1 MARRP
6 GRILV
11 AAGTNGA
18 GKSAIVGEFLAA
30 KGGAYFNPDLAARKL
45 IQKGVPTEQA
55 NANAWKLGFNALQ
68 RAIDNNQDFSFE
80 TTLGGNTI
88 ARELHK
94 AIKARLKVYIWY
106 VGLASPEL
114 HIARVRARVGRGGHE
129 IPEAKIRERY
139 PKSLA
144 NLVSFIGT
152 AAEVHLFDNSSESAD
167 GLPRAMRVFRMRGK
181 RIIEPDL
188 EALMT
193 QTPNWA
199 KPVVAAAVK
208 VHTARRKA
216 RKKKLMRRAVRE
228 RPNDRDRR
236 ARCER
241 GSKMV
246 ARGSRPRT

>member
-1 MARRP
+1 VARRP

-18 GKSAIVGEFLAA
+18 GKSSIVGEFLAA
-30 KGGAYFNPDLAARKL
+30 KGGAYFNPDLAAREL

-55 NANAWKLGFNALQ
+55 NASAWKLGFNALQ
-68 RAIDNNQDFSFE
+68 RAISNNEDFSFE

-88 ARELHK
+88 ARELHQ
-94 AIKARLKVYIWY
+94 AIKVGLKIYIWY

-144 NLVSFIGT
+144 NLVSFIGS
-152 AAEVHLFDNSSESAD
+152 AAQVHVFDNSVESAE
-167 GLPRAMRVFRMRGK
+167 GLPQTIRVFRMRGE
-181 RIIEPDL
+181 RIVDPDL
-188 EALMT
+188 ETLMT

-216 RKKKLMRRAVRE
+216 RKKK
-228 RPNDRDRR
+228 
-236 ARCER
+236 
-241 GSKMV
+241 
-246 ARGSRPRT
+246 

>member
-1 MARRP
+1 MAKRP

-30 KGGAYFNPDLAARKL
+30 KGGAYFNPDLVAREL

-55 NANAWKLGFNALQ
+55 NASAWKLGFNALQ
-68 RAIDNNQDFSFE
+68 RAINNNEDFSFE

-88 ARELHK
+88 ARELHQ
-94 AIKARLKVYIWY
+94 AIKAGLKIYIWY

-114 HIARVRARVGRGGHE
+114 HIARVRARVVRGGHE
-129 IPEAKIRERY
+129 IPEAKIRERC

-144 NLVSFIGT
+144 NLVSFIG
-152 AAEVHLFDNSSESAD
+152 AAAGVHLFDNSAESAN
-167 GLPRAMRVFRMRGK
+167 GLPQTMRVFRMRDE

-188 EALMT
+188 ETLMN

-216 RKKKLMRRAVRE
+216 RKKKRL
-228 RPNDRDRR
+228 
-236 ARCER
+236 
-241 GSKMV
+241 
-246 ARGSRPRT
+246 

>member
-18 GKSAIVGEFLAA
+18 GKSTIVGEFLAA
-30 KGGAYFNPDLAARKL
+30 KGGAYFNPDLVAREL

-55 NANAWKLGFNALQ
+55 NASAWKLGFNALQ
-68 RAIDNNQDFSFE
+68 RAINNNEDFSFE

-88 ARELHK
+88 ARELHQ
-94 AIKARLKVYIWY
+94 AIKAGLEIYIWY

-139 PKSLA
+139 PKSLT
-144 NLVSFIGT
+144 NLVSFIGA
-152 AAEVHLFDNSSESAD
+152 AAEVHLFDNSAESAD
-167 GLPRAMRVFRMRGK
+167 GLPQTMRVFRMRGK
-181 RIIEPDL
+181 RIIEPDV
-188 EALMT
+188 ETLMT

-199 KPVVAAAVK
+199 KPVVAAAIK
-208 VHTARRKA
+208 VHRAPRKA
-216 RKKKLMRRAVRE
+216 RKKK
-228 RPNDRDRR
+228 
-236 ARCER
+236 
-241 GSKMV
+241 
-246 ARGSRPRT
+246 

>member
-1 MARRP
+1 VARRR

-30 KGGAYFNPDLAARKL
+30 KGGAYFNPDLVAREL

-55 NANAWKLGFNALQ
+55 NASAWKLGFNALQ
-68 RAIDNNQDFSFE
+68 RAINNNEDFSFE

-88 ARELHK
+88 ARGLHQ
-94 AIKARLKVYIWY
+94 AIKAGLKICIWY

-139 PKSLA
+139 QKSLA
-144 NLVSFIGT
+144 NLVSFIG
-152 AAEVHLFDNSSESAD
+152 AATEVHVFDNSAESAD
-167 GLPRAMRVFRMRGK
+167 GLPQTMRVFRMRGE

-188 EALMT
+188 ETLMT

-199 KPVVAAAVK
+199 KPVVAAIVK

-216 RKKKLMRRAVRE
+216 RKKK
-228 RPNDRDRR
+228 
-236 ARCER
+236 
-241 GSKMV
+241 
-246 ARGSRPRT
+246 

>member
-1 MARRP
+1 MSRRP

-30 KGGAYFNPDLAARKL
+30 KGGAYFNPDLVAREL

-55 NANAWKLGFNALQ
+55 NASAWKLGFKALQ
-68 RAIDNNQDFSFE
+68 RAINNNEDFSFE

-88 ARELHK
+88 AHELHQG
-94 AIKARLKVYIWY
+94 IKAGLKIYIWY

-152 AAEVHLFDNSSESAD
+152 VTEVHVFDNSAESAD
-167 GLPRAMRVFRMRGK
+167 GLPQTMRVFRMRGE

-188 EALMT
+188 ETLMT

-216 RKKKLMRRAVRE
+216 RKKK
-228 RPNDRDRR
+228 
-236 ARCER
+236 
-241 GSKMV
+241 
-246 ARGSRPRT
+246 

>member
-1 MARRP
+1 VARRP

-18 GKSAIVGEFLAA
+18 GKSVIVGEFLAA
-30 KGGAYFNPDLAARKL
+30 KGGAYFNPDLVAREL

-55 NANAWKLGFNALQ
+55 NASAWKLGFNALQ
-68 RAIDNNQDFSFE
+68 RANNNSEDFSFE

-88 ARELHK
+88 ARELHQ
-94 AIKARLKVYIWY
+94 AIKAGLKIYIWY

-144 NLVSFIGT
+144 NLVSFIGE
-152 AAEVHLFDNSSESAD
+152 AAEVHVFDNSAESAD
-167 GLPRAMRVFRMRGK
+167 GLPQTMRVFRMRGD

-188 EALMT
+188 ETLMT
-193 QTPNWA
+193 QTPSWA

-216 RKKKLMRRAVRE
+216 RKKK
-228 RPNDRDRR
+228 
-236 ARCER
+236 
-241 GSKMV
+241 
-246 ARGSRPRT
+246 

>member
-1 MARRP
+1 VARRP

-30 KGGAYFNPDLAARKL
+30 KGGEYFNPDLVAREL

-55 NANAWKLGFNALQ
+55 NASAWKLGFNALQ
-68 RAIDNNQDFSFE
+68 RAINNNEDFSFE

-88 ARELHK
+88 ARELHQ
-94 AIKARLKVYIWY
+94 AIKAGLKIYIWY

-152 AAEVHLFDNSSESAD
+152 AAEVHLFDNSAESAD
-167 GLPRAMRVFRMRGK
+167 GLPQTMRVFRMRGK

-188 EALMT
+188 ETLMT

-199 KPVVAAAVK
+199 KPVVAAAIK
-208 VHTARRKA
+208 VHTTRRKA
-216 RKKKLMRRAVRE
+216 RKKK
-228 RPNDRDRR
+228 
-236 ARCER
+236 
-241 GSKMV
+241 
-246 ARGSRPRT
+246 

>member
-1 MARRP
+1 VARRP

-30 KGGAYFNPDLAARKL
+30 KGGAYFNPDLVAREL
-45 IQKGVPTEQA
+45 IQKGVPIEQA
-55 NANAWKLGFNALQ
+55 NASAWKLGFNALQ
-68 RAIDNNQDFSFE
+68 RAINNNEDFSFE

-88 ARELHK
+88 ARELRQ
-94 AIKARLKVYIWY
+94 AIKAGLKIYILY

-139 PKSLA
+139 PKSPA
-144 NLVSFIGT
+144 NLVSFIGA
-152 AAEVHLFDNSSESAD
+152 AAEVHVLDNSAESAD
-167 GLPRAMRVFRMRGK
+167 GLPQTLRVFRMRGE

-188 EALMT
+188 ETLMA

-199 KPVVAAAVK
+199 KPIVAAAIK
-208 VHTARRKA
+208 VHTARRMV
-216 RKKKLMRRAVRE
+216 RKKK
-228 RPNDRDRR
+228 
-236 ARCER
+236 
-241 GSKMV
+241 
-246 ARGSRPRT
+246 

>member
-1 MARRP
+1 VARRR

-18 GKSAIVGEFLAA
+18 GKSVIVGEFLAA
-30 KGGAYFNPDLAARKL
+30 KGGAYFNPDLVAREL
-45 IQKGVPTEQA
+45 IQKGVPAEQA
-55 NANAWKLGFNALQ
+55 IASAWKLGFNALQ
-68 RAIDNNQDFSFE
+68 RAINSNEDFSFE

-88 ARELHK
+88 ARELHQ
-94 AIKARLKVYIWY
+94 AIKAGLKIYIWY

-144 NLVSFIGT
+144 NLVSFIG
-152 AAEVHLFDNSSESAD
+152 AAEVHVFDNSAESAD
-167 GLPRAMRVFRMRGK
+167 GLPQTMRVFRMRGE

-188 EALMT
+188 ETLIT

-216 RKKKLMRRAVRE
+216 RKKK
-228 RPNDRDRR
+228 
-236 ARCER
+236 
-241 GSKMV
+241 
-246 ARGSRPRT
+246 

>member
-1 MARRP
+1 VARRP

-11 AAGTNGA
+11 AAGTDGA

-30 KGGAYFNPDLAARKL
+30 KGGTYFNPDLVAREL

-55 NANAWKLGFNALQ
+55 NASAWKLGFNALQ
-68 RAIDNNQDFSFE
+68 RAINNNEDFSFE

-88 ARELHK
+88 ARELHQ
-94 AIKARLKVYIWY
+94 AIKASLKIYIWY

-144 NLVSFIGT
+144 NLVSLIGA
-152 AAEVHLFDNSSESAD
+152 AAEVHVFDNSVESAD
-167 GLPRAMRVFRMRGK
+167 GLPQTLLVFRMRGK

-188 EALMT
+188 ETLMT

-199 KPVVAAAVK
+199 KPVVAAAIK

-216 RKKKLMRRAVRE
+216 RKKK
-228 RPNDRDRR
+228 
-236 ARCER
+236 
-241 GSKMV
+241 
-246 ARGSRPRT
+246 

>member
-30 KGGAYFNPDLAARKL
+30 KGGEYFNPDLVAREL

-55 NANAWKLGFNALQ
+55 NASAWKLGFNALQ
-68 RAIDNNQDFSFE
+68 RAINNNEDFSFE

-88 ARELHK
+88 ARELHQ
-94 AIKARLKVYIWY
+94 AIKAGLKIYIWY
-106 VGLASPEL
+106 IGLASPEL

-144 NLVSFIGT
+144 NLVSFIG
-152 AAEVHLFDNSSESAD
+152 APAEVHVFDNSAESAD
-167 GLPRAMRVFRMRGK
+167 GLPQTMRVFRMRGR

-188 EALMT
+188 ETLMT

-216 RKKKLMRRAVRE
+216 LKKK
-228 RPNDRDRR
+228 
-236 ARCER
+236 
-241 GSKMV
+241 
-246 ARGSRPRT
+246 

>member
-1 MARRP
+1 VARRP

-30 KGGAYFNPDLAARKL
+30 KGGEYFNPDLVAREL

-55 NANAWKLGFNALQ
+55 NASAWKLGFNALQ
-68 RAIDNNQDFSFE
+68 RAVNNNEDFSFE

-88 ARELHK
+88 ARELHQ
-94 AIKARLKVYIWY
+94 AIKAGLKIYIWY

-139 PKSLA
+139 PKSLV
-144 NLVSFIGT
+144 NLVSFIGA
-152 AAEVHLFDNSSESAD
+152 AAEVHLFNNSAESAD
-167 GLPRAMRVFRMRGK
+167 GLPQTMLVFRMRGK

-188 EALMT
+188 ETLMT

-199 KPVVAAAVK
+199 KPLVAAAIK
-208 VHTARRKA
+208 VHTARPKA
-216 RKKKLMRRAVRE
+216 RKKK
-228 RPNDRDRR
+228 
-236 ARCER
+236 
-241 GSKMV
+241 
-246 ARGSRPRT
+246 

>member
-18 GKSAIVGEFLAA
+18 GKSTIVGEFLAA
-30 KGGAYFNPDLAARKL
+30 KGGAYFNPDLAAREL

-55 NANAWKLGFNALQ
+55 NASAWKLGFNALQ
-68 RAIDNNQDFSFE
+68 RAISNNVDFSFE

-88 ARELHK
+88 ARELHQ
-94 AIKARLKVYIWY
+94 AIKVGLKIYIWY

-144 NLVSFIGT
+144 NLVSFIGS
-152 AAEVHLFDNSSESAD
+152 AAQVHVFDNSVESAE
-167 GLPRAMRVFRMRGK
+167 GLPQTIRVFRVRGE
-181 RIIEPDL
+181 RIVEPDL
-188 EALMT
+188 ETLMT

-216 RKKKLMRRAVRE
+216 RKKK
-228 RPNDRDRR
+228 
-236 ARCER
+236 
-241 GSKMV
+241 
-246 ARGSRPRT
+246 

>member
-1 MARRP
+1 
-6 GRILV
+6 V

-30 KGGAYFNPDLAARKL
+30 KGGAYFNPDLVAREL

-55 NANAWKLGFNALQ
+55 NASAWKLGFNALQ
-68 RAIDNNQDFSFE
+68 RAIDNNQDVSFE

-88 ARELHK
+88 ARELHQ
-94 AIKARLKVYIWY
+94 AIKAGLKIYIWY

-114 HIARVRARVGRGGHE
+114 HIARVRARVGRGGHA

-152 AAEVHLFDNSSESAD
+152 AAEVHVFDNSVESAG
-167 GLPRAMRVFRMRGK
+167 GLPQAMRVFRMRGEK
-181 RIIEPDL
+181 IIEPDL
-188 EALMT
+188 ETLMA

-208 VHTARRKA
+208 VHKARRRA
-216 RKKKLMRRAVRE
+216 RKKK
-228 RPNDRDRR
+228 
-236 ARCER
+236 
-241 GSKMV
+241 
-246 ARGSRPRT
+246 